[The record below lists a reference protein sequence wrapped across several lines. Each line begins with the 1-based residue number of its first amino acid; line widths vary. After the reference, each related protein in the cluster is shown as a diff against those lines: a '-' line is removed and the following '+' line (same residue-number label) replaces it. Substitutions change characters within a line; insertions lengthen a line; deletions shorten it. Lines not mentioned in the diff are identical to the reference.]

1 MLKTNK
7 QINGSAGKPAANLDS
22 MSPKPGTHTV
32 EHNNR
37 TNSNL
42 LSLELHMVNTHTHT
56 F

>member
-7 QINGSAGKPAANLDS
+7 QINGSAGKPVANLDS